1 MVENAPTVP
10 AKAVSGKP
18 LNTGKA
24 WPVLFAVWFAGFCAP
39 ANMAKVT
46 TLAPLLMEVF
56 GITESGVGWVIAV
69 FYILGVIIA
78 FPAAAIVKKLGL
90 RNVIILALACGIAGG
105 LVGVLSTNLIIFMVS
120 RVIEGAGMGLMAVC
134 GAAAIGPWFPDS
146 KKGLPLSIWALWVS
160 VPTII
165 LPPVYSALSE
175 MTGTWT
181 ASWWFMLALCVVA
194 LVLFLVLY
202 TEPNFTWGEDEQP
215 VLRTDDVP
223 LEEETTGAVR
233 LAFKTPA
240 FWALM
245 VIILIDGIGFMAVN
259 GFLTTY
265 IVAEVGA
272 SLGEAALIVSAGAII
287 GALAGPI
294 SGAISDKI
302 HSRKILLLIAL
313 ICAVVFMWF
322 VFSVDTVEAYYPLVF
337 IQGIY
342 CGVVG
347 AMTWTIASE
356 ILPDDAIAG
365 STAGMSFF
373 QNGGFFIGAMSFG
386 MLLEAMGGWGSA
398 MHMVIVPGYILA
410 IIVLLIFWKKMP

>member
-1 MVENAPTVP
+1 MSQSAIKSAAPAT
-10 AKAVSGKP
+10 
-18 LNTGKA
+18 NQGKA
-24 WPVLFAVWFAGFCAP
+24 WLVLFVVWFAGFCAP

-56 GITESGVGWVIAV
+56 GISEAGIGWVIAV
-69 FYILGVIIA
+69 FYILGVVIA
-78 FPAAAIVKKLGL
+78 FPAAAIVKRLGL
-90 RNVIILALACGIAGG
+90 RTMIIVALVCGIAGSLLG
-105 LVGVLSTNLIIFMVS
+105 IFSGDLALFMAS
-120 RVIEGAGMGLMAVC
+120 RVIEGAGMGIMAVA

-181 ASWWFMLALCVVA
+181 ASWWFMVGVGVVA
-194 LVLFLVLY
+194 LVLFVALY
-202 TEPNFTWGEDEQP
+202 DEPDFTWDADE
-215 VLRTDDVP
+215 RIVP
-223 LEEETTGAVR
+223 IDGAAPREEEAAGSIT

-245 VIILIDGIGFMAVN
+245 VIIVVDGIGFMAVN
-259 GFLTTY
+259 GFMTTY

-272 SLGEAALIVSAGAII
+272 SLGEAALIISAGAII
-287 GALAGPI
+287 GALCGPV
-294 SGAISDKI
+294 SGVISDKI

-347 AMTWTIASE
+347 AMTWTIATE

-373 QNGGFFIGAMSFG
+373 QNGGFFIGAMAFG
-386 MLLEAMGGWGSA
+386 MLLEALGGWGAA
-398 MHMVIVPGYILA
+398 MHLVIVPGYVLA
-410 IIVLLIFWKKMP
+410 IIVLLVFWKKMP